1 MDMKREDNAIHLRL
15 LRKNYKV
22 LLTKRISYSFASGL
36 TQNYT
41 SIYIVKLGANPLH
54 LGGLNSLGSL
64 FSSVLALP
72 VGWLADYYSLRRVYL
87 ISLAFTL
94 LVPLVYATAGSWEVT
109 VVPIMISYMS
119 MGSIA
124 FLEAIMIT
132 ESLQER
138 NRATGFGLSY
148 TASGLASIVSPSV
161 AGIILSHMGG
171 LSVQNMRIL
180 FLIHLLIILAS
191 YIWISLNLEEIMVHP
206 RPNRSSLRELKH
218 LFRHYGIRRW
228 LAVESLGA
236 FIFGAINP
244 FVMVYAAEVKGA
256 SALTLGLM
264 GSAQNL
270 AYTVSSIPLGK
281 LADTIG
287 RKKTIAL
294 LRPLLY
300 SSILLL
306 VFAPNETFLI
316 LASAL
321 RGLTWGAMGAWSS
334 LRMELVESEWRGRW
348 SGVIGLLRG
357 LARTPASLV
366 GGLLWTSISPS
377 APFLMLIM
385 IDATVR
391 LPLILTMPET
401 LRQG

>member
-1 MDMKREDNAIHLRL
+1 
-15 LRKNYKV
+15 
-22 LLTKRISYSFASGL
+22 
-36 TQNYT
+36 
-41 SIYIVKLGANPLH
+41 
-54 LGGLNSLGSL
+54 
-64 FSSVLALP
+64 
-72 VGWLADYYSLRRVYL
+72 
-87 ISLAFTL
+87 
-94 LVPLVYATAGSWEVT
+94 
-109 VVPIMISYMS
+109 
-119 MGSIA
+119 
-124 FLEAIMIT
+124 
-132 ESLQER
+132 
-138 NRATGFGLSY
+138 
-148 TASGLASIVSPSV
+148 
-161 AGIILSHMGG
+161 
-171 LSVQNMRIL
+171 
-180 FLIHLLIILAS
+180 
-191 YIWISLNLEEIMVHP
+191 
-206 RPNRSSLRELKH
+206 
-218 LFRHYGIRRW
+218 
-228 LAVESLGA
+228 
-236 FIFGAINP
+236 
-244 FVMVYAAEVKGA
+244 MVYAAEVKGA